1 MTYTPENDVITLT
14 DIKEKKPKKEKK
26 KRTYE
31 QQKERIKAYL
41 KNRYENDEEFR
52 TKNNTKRMINNNLKY
67 NTDEEYRLK
76 KLEYMKQNRIN
87 KKKVATETPVN
98 IEDDIK
104 RLENMINKDFANNN
118 FDLDDVKTFKMLYE
132 KIIKQNPNYNKKMI

>member
-1 MTYTPENDVITLT
+1 MNTENDVITLVEET
-14 DIKEKKPKKEKK
+14 KPAKEKK

-41 KNRYENDEEFR
+41 KNRYENDVEFR
-52 TKNNTKRMINNNLKY
+52 NKINNKRLINSNLKY

-76 KLEYMKQNRIN
+76 KLEYMKNNRKSKKEVEQNN
-87 KKKVATETPVN
+87 TDTLQ
-98 IEDDIK
+98 DDIK
-104 RLENMINKDFANNN
+104 KLEDMLTNTNN
-118 FDLDDVKTFKMLYE
+118 FNLKDVSTAKMLYD

>member
-1 MTYTPENDVITLT
+1 MTDTDENITIINENT
-14 DIKEKKPKKEKK
+14 KKLKKEKK

-52 TKNNTKRMINNNLKY
+52 TKSNNRRLINSNLKY

-76 KLEYMKQNRIN
+76 KLEYLRQNRIN
-87 KKKVATETPVN
+87 KIVKKETETETDN
-98 IEDDIK
+98 IEEETKKLNDMLK
-104 RLENMINKDFANNN
+104 NMSTGKVS
-118 FDLDDVKTFKMLYE
+118 LDDVAYTKRLYE
-132 KIIKQNPNYNKKMI
+132 KLMKMN

>member
-1 MTYTPENDVITLT
+1 MTDTDENITIINENT
-14 DIKEKKPKKEKK
+14 KKLKKDKK

-52 TKNNTKRMINNNLKY
+52 TKSNNRRLINSNLKY

-76 KLEYMKQNRIN
+76 KLEYLRQNRIN
-87 KKKVATETPVN
+87 KIVKKETETETDN
-98 IEDDIK
+98 IEEETKKLNDMLK
-104 RLENMINKDFANNN
+104 NMSTGKVS
-118 FDLDDVKTFKMLYE
+118 LDDVAYTKRLYE
-132 KIIKQNPNYNKKMI
+132 KLMKMN